1 MVMEI
6 MTCLFHKR
14 MLYLSGA
21 SVLATSISLGP
32 RRFLQP
38 STASSFARH
47 SAMTGPLQNTNKG
60 LKFKVRMTRIC
71 LLSPQ
76 KTLQNEQCCR
86 LRLSIAG
93 FVQVFVQFWIGAF
106 SLENTCKHCA
116 RQVPSFDVRENES
129 HRYEISF
136 FFRHCI
142 GKTKFQDIKF
152 SSLHHVY
159 D

>member
-1 MVMEI
+1 MVSFHLILFIHPFSLWSPPPPPPRVRYSRVVAMEI
-6 MTCLFHKR
+6 MTSLFQKR

-71 LLSPQ
+71 LLSP
-76 KTLQNEQCCR
+76 
-86 LRLSIAG
+86 
-93 FVQVFVQFWIGAF
+93 
-106 SLENTCKHCA
+106 
-116 RQVPSFDVRENES
+116 
-129 HRYEISF
+129 
-136 FFRHCI
+136 
-142 GKTKFQDIKF
+142 
-152 SSLHHVY
+152 
-159 D
+159 